1 MTSSFLTVILLTVL
15 LVLPTCFVE
24 AAKGLDVSAI
34 LYDFDFKDFVEG
46 GSGDFAIL
54 QGYRSNGSINHNAL
68 VDNDEAHV
76 AGYTN
81 FDVYM
86 SPCPRC
92 NKSASQQ
99 VQEMG
104 KLIPSLG
111 IYKTGL
117 IVYAFFIATTL
128 VKALKNMTTTYGH
141 IWLEVNVRVTTILL
155 LSITMYTITD
165 LTVQDRDS

>member
-46 GSGDFAIL
+46 GSGDFVIL
-54 QGYRSNGSINHNAL
+54 QGYRSNGSVNHNAL

-76 AGYTN
+76 AGYNN

-104 KLIPSLG
+104 KLNPSLG
-111 IYKTGL
+111 IKQNSLCILYRYNFSKSSEEYDNY
-117 IVYAFFIATTL
+117 VW
-128 VKALKNMTTTYGH
+128 TYMAGGQC
-141 IWLEVNVRVTTILL
+141 
-155 LSITMYTITD
+155 M
-165 LTVQDRDS
+165 